1 MENSNNPILVEQKD
15 AILRIQFNR
24 PDKKNALTFD
34 MYDTVTAAL
43 QQADDDPTVKVV
55 YLTGTDHCFTAGND
69 LDDFL
74 NRPVSDSDEPGA
86 AGRFIKQISVT
97 KTPIVA
103 AVSGV
108 AVGVGATMLL
118 HCDLVYASTKAMIM
132 FAFIDLGVVP
142 EAASSYLLPLT
153 VGPRRAAELFMLNE
167 RVGGQAAF
175 EMGLVNGVTSPEELQ
190 MTAWA
195 KAEALAQKP
204 AEALKDTKMLLRRGH
219 AAIVAD
225 QMAFEG
231 QIFDARVRSDETR
244 AILAAFLSK

>member
-1 MENSNNPILVEQKD
+1 MTNPNDHILVEQKD

-34 MYDTVTAAL
+34 MYDRVTAAL
-43 QQADDDPTVKVV
+43 QQADNDPVIKVV
-55 YLTGTDHCFTAGND
+55 YLTGTDTCFTAGND

-74 NRPVSDSDEPGA
+74 NRPDTDDLGA
-86 AGRFIKQISVT
+86 AGKFIKQISIT
-97 KTPIVA
+97 ETPIIA
-103 AVSGV
+103 AVPGV

-118 HCDLVYASTKAMIM
+118 HCDFVYASTQAMIM

-167 RVGGQAAF
+167 RVGGQAAY
-175 EMGLVNGVTSPEELQ
+175 EMGLVNGVMAPGELQ
-190 MTAWA
+190 EMAWA
-195 KAEALAQKP
+195 KAQVLAKKP
-204 AEALKDTKMLLRRGH
+204 AAALRDTKMLLKRGH

-225 QMAFEG
+225 QMAYEG
-231 QIFDARVRSDETR
+231 EIFDERVRSDETR
-244 AILAAFLSK
+244 AILQAFLSK